1 MSNLNSIPIGFGVV
15 LAITIVEIVL
25 SAKWNRFYFT
35 VGLPIFIRRVDRVTS
50 LQDQSLHELLQV
62 ATTVAATPLLF
73 RRLGPD
79 VIAFREKAFGGS
91 IHYTPIMHGVI
102 LRRPEEATA
111 VVLGLVNWYIVAL
124 IAMFAILLGSDI
136 IDVLP
141 YLLGAVSIIYLVQSV
156 RYGRIAKALRRP
168 NAGREEASVR

>member
-1 MSNLNSIPIGFGVV
+1 VSNLNIIPIGFGIV

-35 VGLPIFIRRVDRVTS
+35 AGLPIFIRRVDRATS
-50 LQDQSLHELLQV
+50 LEDQSLHELLQV

-73 RRLGPD
+73 RRLAPD

-91 IHYTPIMHGVI
+91 IHYMPIMHGVI
-102 LRRPEEATA
+102 RRRPEEATA

-124 IAMFAILLGSDI
+124 IVMFAILLGSDFI
-136 IDVLP
+136 GVVP
-141 YLLGAVSIIYLVQSV
+141 YLLAAVSIVYLIQSV

-168 NAGREEASVR
+168 NAGQEGSVR